1 MIVLRMS
8 IITHQMAGTQEGQ
21 MPLVVTII
29 ITITIIVIIIST
41 TTDFIICGKH
51 VGCFSG
57 KEVGAQLEHVKTK
70 CLLFQYTPFEY
81 TSLTNQIL
89 ATLPFKT

>member
-8 IITHQMAGTQEGQ
+8 IITHQMAETQEGQ
-21 MPLVVTII
+21 MPWVVTII
-29 ITITIIVIIIST
+29 ITIIVIIIST

-81 TSLTNQIL
+81 TGLTSQIL